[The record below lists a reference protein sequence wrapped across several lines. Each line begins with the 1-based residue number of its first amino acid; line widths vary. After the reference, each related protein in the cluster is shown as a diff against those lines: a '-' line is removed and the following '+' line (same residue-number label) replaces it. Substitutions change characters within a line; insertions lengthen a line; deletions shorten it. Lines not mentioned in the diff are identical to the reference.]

1 MGTEVKKIHKKLRMT
16 PYELVKFQLIT
27 ELVFFRKENLIPS
40 DIEILTLLTM
50 CGQVE
55 IGRFCNFAAKK
66 MYKTM
71 EMEEFAVRSQNIR
84 NRLIKLEKRG
94 FVNRITL
101 STSRKGIEL
110 DKGIEIQ
117 SKGNL
122 LLEYNFLALKDEPK
136 TAYRY

>member
-27 ELVFFRKENLIPS
+27 ELIFFRKENIIPS
-40 DIEILTLLTM
+40 DIEILTLLAM

-55 IGRFCNFAAKK
+55 IGRFCNFATKK
-66 MYKTM
+66 LYKSI
-71 EMEEFAVRSQNIR
+71 EMEEFAIRSQNIR

-94 FVNRITL
+94 FITRVVL
-101 STSRKGIEL
+101 STTRKGIEL
-110 DKGIEIQ
+110 SKSIEIQ

-136 TAYRY
+136 TA